1 MELHKVIDESL
12 LQIYN
17 IVKPDKQWKSVFP
30 YKYVYVY
37 YDIMNNNVFI
47 KQSNDFDI
55 YKLLD
60 ICTNPMSN
68 YFAYMFTTE
77 SISKLKRLT
86 SCLYDMKSKDKNKYY
101 VDKTC
106 GLNPANPE
114 LFTKDN
120 NVMFNILSKDNF
132 EYPPTFIHEHIYVL
146 SNYDEIINENKKAFN
161 KCINNIVNKDIEKQI
176 ESNKHSK
183 YNSLFVKFIIDL
195 KNNFPLN
202 YNGSIRRFSN
212 KITSK
217 DFITKGTN
225 NNETL
230 KFYIGYD
237 SRDIDSQKENSLV
250 KTMETITDT
259 NKNNWMIIY
268 ETYNNP
274 IKNIIDICNKNNIE
288 YKIVNKKSILIR
300 NNKYS
305 DLAKHL
311 ITSISDF
318 V

>member
-30 YKYVYVY
+30 YKYVYIY

-77 SISKLKRLT
+77 PISKLKRLT

-120 NVMFNILSKDNF
+120 NVMFNVLSKDNF

-146 SNYDEIINENKKAFN
+146 SNYDEIINENKKVFN
-161 KCINNIVNKDIEKQI
+161 KCINNIVNKDIDKQI

-183 YNSLFVKFIIDL
+183 YKSLFVKFIIDL

-274 IKNIIDICNKNNIE
+274 IKNIIDVCNKNNIE

>member
-30 YKYVYVY
+30 YKYVYIY

-68 YFAYMFTTE
+68 YFAYVFTTE
-77 SISKLKRLT
+77 PISKLKRLT

-114 LFTKDN
+114 LFTKEN

-161 KCINNIVNKDIEKQI
+161 KCINNIVNKDIDKQI

-274 IKNIIDICNKNNIE
+274 IKNIIDVCNKNNIE

>member
-68 YFAYMFTTE
+68 YFAYVFTTE
-77 SISKLKRLT
+77 PISKLKRLT

-146 SNYDEIINENKKAFN
+146 SNYNEIINENKKVFN

-183 YNSLFVKFIIDL
+183 YKSLFVKFVIDL

-217 DFITKGTN
+217 DFTTKGTN
-225 NNETL
+225 TNETL

-274 IKNIIDICNKNNIE
+274 IKNIIDVCTKNNIE

-305 DLAKHL
+305 ELAKHL

>member
-120 NVMFNILSKDNF
+120 NVMFNVLSKDNF

-161 KCINNIVNKDIEKQI
+161 KCINNIVNKDIDKQI

-259 NKNNWMIIY
+259 NKNIWMIIY

-274 IKNIIDICNKNNIE
+274 IKNIIDVCNKNNIE

>member
-68 YFAYMFTTE
+68 YFAYVFTTE
-77 SISKLKRLT
+77 PINKLKRLT

-114 LFTKDN
+114 LFTKEN

-161 KCINNIVNKDIEKQI
+161 KCINNIVNKDIDKQI